1 MDDVPVE
8 ILVHIAAPSRAVDDV
23 RYRALASAYTAF
35 QPATRRPLHGLNEP
49 SSEPLS
55 SSTTYTSIFKRG
67 KVASPAIDNSLESLQ
82 DQEGPPCS
90 LTSPQASFGS
100 VLDNAGSPSVVR
112 AYRVPLSAPQLDS
125 WQSPSSL
132 VGDSQPEVSTA
143 IADLTSPTRL
153 LEYYLQGFDSFTSS
167 SWSPSQQ
174 QGTVADGGQP
184 EADVSQFM
192 DHRVAP
198 AIPGAYIPALTGVI
212 PSSVPNDDSHE
223 SSLSMLEPRSVT
235 AANNGP
241 SHPVATTKGS
251 LELCAMNDRDAVH
264 TSSHVSLVPSSKPI
278 ALGRSD
284 SEPSATPKPSF
295 NTTRALHQALY
306 RASSDLGP
314 RSSTLHTVSSSTGS
328 TADFSAVLFY
338 SSHGYTLDSLELC
351 APEPPVANDTISPS
365 DLITPQLRDLLA
377 DAQPRRRKSQP
388 KTQTRAIR
396 PMERGYWNVDCL
408 SWSPD
413 LKRATW
419 AHLANWIGMGLA
431 GWGTRCTR
439 DEEFTRVRLYCWGE
453 TAPYMYYLLWLTSYR
468 KILAVECAWVDADG
482 KAVLVMG
489 MC

>member
-1 MDDVPVE
+1 MDDAPVE
-8 ILVHIAAPSRAVDDV
+8 ILVHIAAPSRTADDV

-35 QPATRRPLHGLNEP
+35 QPATRRPVHGLNE
-49 SSEPLS
+49 SGCEPPVLS
-55 SSTTYTSIFKRG
+55 STSYPSIFRRG
-67 KVASPAIDNSLESLQ
+67 KAASPALDERLESLQ
-82 DQEGPPCS
+82 DREGPPCS
-90 LTSPQASFGS
+90 LNSPQASFGS

-112 AYRVPLSAPQLDS
+112 AYRVPSSAPQEDS

-143 IADLTSPTRL
+143 VADLTSPTRL

-167 SWSPSQQ
+167 SWSPSLR
-174 QGTVADGGQP
+174 QGTVAGG
-184 EADVSQFM
+184 EELGADASQSS
-192 DHRVAP
+192 DHRAAP
-198 AIPGAYIPALTGVI
+198 AKPIASIPALAGVV
-212 PSSVPNDDSHE
+212 PSSVPYDDSHE
-223 SSLSMLEPRSVT
+223 SSMFISELKSVT
-235 AANNGP
+235 AATIKP
-241 SHPVATTKGS
+241 LHPTATAKE
-251 LELCAMNDRDAVH
+251 LEPRASNLRGAVQ
-264 TSSHVSLVPSSKPI
+264 TDLHVSFVPSTGPI

-284 SEPSATPKPSF
+284 SEPSAIPKSSLS
-295 NTTRALHQALY
+295 TTRALHQALS

-314 RSSTLHTVSSSTGS
+314 RSSVLHAVTSSSTS
-328 TADFSAVLFY
+328 TADFSAVSLF

-351 APEPPVANDTISPS
+351 APEPPVASDTILPS
-365 DLITPQLRDLLA
+365 DLITPQLRDLLE

-388 KTQTRAIR
+388 KTQTREIR
-396 PMERGYWNVDCL
+396 PTERGYWDVDCM
-408 SWSPD
+408 SWSPE

-453 TAPYMYYLLWLTSYR
+453 TAPYLYYLLWLTSYR
-468 KILAVECAWVDADG
+468 KILAAECAWVDADG